1 MTTLANLETTV
12 ARRLRD
18 SGNATWTTAELD
30 DLINQGI
37 DEIADFYPREIVQTI
52 GTVSAG
58 VISYAVS
65 SYTNIYRLDIYTS
78 AGSYKDTLPSGIGGA
93 NSGWEMHG
101 GVLFLPP
108 AYSYTAGD
116 TLKAWGYGRFT
127 QLATSSS
134 VTDLDQSAIWA
145 LVTYCQ
151 AEGLSQLVDGRANFQ
166 QWQSSPGNTDVT
178 ATALA
183 QIANGAR
190 VRWRDEQRRLRRMK
204 KTG

>member
-1 MTTLANLETTV
+1 MTTLADLETTV

-18 SGNATWTTAELD
+18 SGNATWTLPELA

-78 AGSYKDTLPSGIGGA
+78 AGSYKDTMPAGIGGA

-101 GVLFLPP
+101 GVLYLPP
-108 AYSYTAGD
+108 AYSYTTGD
-116 TLKAWGYGRFT
+116 TLRAWGYGRFT
-127 QLATSSS
+127 QLATSTS

-151 AEGLSQLVDGRANFQ
+151 AEGLTQLVDGRANFQ
-166 QWQSSPGNTDVT
+166 QWQANSNNTDVT
-178 ATALA
+178 PDSIARLA
-183 QIANGAR
+183 RGAQD
-190 VRWRDEQRRLRRMK
+190 RWRASQRRLRRMR
-204 KTG
+204 KTA